1 MLDYRTSSSPDRP
14 PRPLSERLREETRAD
29 HTRAEKHP
37 LMAAMVS
44 GRIDGA
50 GYARYLGQ
58 LLHVH
63 LALETQ
69 LCRLAAEHRVFG
81 LIVREHHMRTP
92 DLLADL
98 EVLGQCLS
106 KHPPLP
112 ATGLF
117 RERIDGLAADAPVG
131 LVGTLYVLEGST
143 NGGRY
148 IAPAVRRAL
157 GLIERGG
164 IASGTEYLDPHGDVL
179 GRDRFGMALR
189 VIDNAVVQRVKRVA
203 RNKGIDLEGYQG
215 QVVKTYNNGVEPP
228 GFDFH
233 CGGNMMF
240 ELHDYVKKLAS
251 FKFDDPEAKIEGG
264 WLNQLVTRGSGYRE
278 KGYGPRLHIELA
290 PKENW
295 GNVHIDSHGFV
306 RPDGSYDWH
315 EALTRHGPYDLI
327 TGYLGGRVGG
337 AKWTPTGNITYQR
350 DRDHETDVLG
360 LPDGRVPHPA
370 DGGPDRKDRGWRLT
384 LGIRLTF

>member
-1 MLDYRTSSSPDRP
+1 MKKRVE
-14 PRPLSERLREETRAD
+14 PLA
-29 HTRAEKHP
+29 AEVGSKIVLP
-37 LMAAMVS
+37 CDVTDKASCEAAIAQAVKQF
-44 GRIDGA
+44 GRIDRA

-164 IASGTEYLDPHGDVL
+164 IASGTEYLDPHGDRQQDRWSFFKASLDVL
-179 GRDRFGMALR
+179 TLSPA
-189 VIDNAVVQRVKRVA
+189 
-203 RNKGIDLEGYQG
+203 E
-215 QVVKTYNNGVEPP
+215 
-228 GFDFH
+228 
-233 CGGNMMF
+233 C
-240 ELHDYVKKLAS
+240 
-251 FKFDDPEAKIEGG
+251 
-264 WLNQLVTRGSGYRE
+264 
-278 KGYGPRLHIELA
+278 
-290 PKENW
+290 
-295 GNVHIDSHGFV
+295 
-306 RPDGSYDWH
+306 
-315 EALTRHGPYDLI
+315 DLI
-327 TGYLGGRVGG
+327 VAVASDAFRGVHDIFQDLTHPPHAHHPYVSHHAPGPTAAAEPAMTPARTRV
-337 AKWTPTGNITYQR
+337 R
-350 DRDHETDVLG
+350 DSVSVCIR
-360 LPDGRVPHPA
+360 RPA
-370 DGGPDRKDRGWRLT
+370 EKEVRTTHQP
-384 LGIRLTF
+384 

>member
-1 MLDYRTSSSPDRP
+1 MADDMTLRNQLINRVKLRLRAVGVEFDGRVKWQVKEYFRTPEGFDFFCDKPLELQRMAERSSKLALDLDRP
-14 PRPLSERLREETRAD
+14 TPAGWASLQHCTVGFTEVGEGLRVHLD
-29 HTRAEKHP
+29 I
-37 LMAAMVS
+37 
-44 GRIDGA
+44 GIDGCN
-50 GYARYLGQ
+50 Q
-58 LLHVH
+58 
-63 LALETQ
+63 
-69 LCRLAAEHRVFG
+69 CRA
-81 LIVREHHMRTP
+81 
-92 DLLADL
+92 
-98 EVLGQCLS
+98 
-106 KHPPLP
+106 
-112 ATGLF
+112 
-117 RERIDGLAADAPVG
+117 
-131 LVGTLYVLEGST
+131 
-143 NGGRY
+143 
-148 IAPAVRRAL
+148 
-157 GLIERGG
+157 
-164 IASGTEYLDPHGDVL
+164 YLDPHGDIL
-179 GRDRFGMALR
+179 GRDRFGAALR

-203 RNKGIDLEGYQG
+203 RDKGIGLEGYQC

-240 ELHDYVKKLAS
+240 ALHDYVKKLAS

-350 DRDHETDVLG
+350 DRDHETDVIG
-360 LPDGRVPHPA
+360 LPDGRTPHPT
-370 DGGPDRKDRGWRLT
+370 DGGPDKKDRGWRLT

>member
-164 IASGTEYLDPHGDVL
+164 IASGTEYLDPHGDRQQDRWSFFKASLDVL
-179 GRDRFGMALR
+179 TLSPA
-189 VIDNAVVQRVKRVA
+189 
-203 RNKGIDLEGYQG
+203 E
-215 QVVKTYNNGVEPP
+215 
-228 GFDFH
+228 
-233 CGGNMMF
+233 C
-240 ELHDYVKKLAS
+240 
-251 FKFDDPEAKIEGG
+251 
-264 WLNQLVTRGSGYRE
+264 
-278 KGYGPRLHIELA
+278 
-290 PKENW
+290 
-295 GNVHIDSHGFV
+295 
-306 RPDGSYDWH
+306 
-315 EALTRHGPYDLI
+315 DLI
-327 TGYLGGRVGG
+327 VAVASDAFRGVHDIFQDLTHPPHAHHPYVSHHAPGPTAAAEPAMTPARTRV
-337 AKWTPTGNITYQR
+337 R
-350 DRDHETDVLG
+350 DSVSVCIR
-360 LPDGRVPHPA
+360 RPA
-370 DGGPDRKDRGWRLT
+370 EKEVRTTHQP
-384 LGIRLTF
+384 